1 MQAFRDANHPGTP
14 IYFIGYLI
22 MMFTGNDVESFY
34 EYFYVHHFIILL
46 FNFFS
51 VGIFFNYFKKFVH
64 SIEIFSILLIFISTY
79 NFLFSLEIV
88 SLISY
93 QFGIS
98 LILYTYFL
106 KSLEKNKLFKLS
118 IISALAISF
127 KMTFLPYV
135 LSILFTK
142 FLLIFTKKF
151 SLNYFFKI

>member
-1 MQAFRDANHPGTP
+1 MT
-14 IYFIGYLI
+14 L
-22 MMFTGNDVESFY
+22 
-34 EYFYVHHFIILL
+34 
-46 FNFFS
+46 
-51 VGIFFNYFKKFVH
+51 
-64 SIEIFSILLIFISTY
+64 STY

-142 FLLIFTKKF
+142 FLLIFTNI
-151 SLNYFFKI
+151 LNIIFI